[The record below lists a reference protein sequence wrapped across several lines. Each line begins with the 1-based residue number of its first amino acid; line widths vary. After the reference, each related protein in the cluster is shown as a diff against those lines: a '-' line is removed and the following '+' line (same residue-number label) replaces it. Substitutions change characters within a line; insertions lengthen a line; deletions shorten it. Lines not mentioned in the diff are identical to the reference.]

1 MSQSMVH
8 PARCAKT
15 RSFGNKVHI
24 ALRDIQKCKE
34 QGSLWKRL
42 TNAFT
47 RSERRSGKIQR
58 NRLHQ
63 THSKQV
69 RSCPELSQAH
79 SQSKIQKRYQDDVT
93 GVSLIQYHNPIS
105 SSGSVKKR
113 HRTESNSV
121 QSKIRSLHVWTGDLK
136 RSSDSGR
143 PLGLP
148 RYWYR

>member
-24 ALRDIQKCKE
+24 ALRDIQKCRE

-79 SQSKIQKRYQDDVT
+79 SKFKIQKRYQDDVT

-105 SSGSVKKR
+105 SSGSVGKGIAPKAIQF
-113 HRTESNSV
+113 SQNSGHYTSG
-121 QSKIRSLHVWTGDLK
+121 QAISKG
-136 RSSDSGR
+136 
-143 PLGLP
+143 P
-148 RYWYR
+148 RIADAL